1 VKRRYEHWAKVRHP
15 QKKTRKLTEKLQE
28 ESKPPTFA
36 FAVAR
41 REFELDSKHPVRA
54 LGEGK
59 TPAKEDKETD

>member
-41 REFELDSKHPVRA
+41 REFELDSKHLDDDFERLGARA
-54 LGEGK
+54 W
-59 TPAKEDKETD
+59 